1 MIIAEADRLEREVG
15 SKYALVI
22 LAAKRARHLKE
33 GAGPLVR
40 STSANPLTVAFEE
53 IAGGKVRPAGPEE
66 VTTKLTAAAEEITAL
81 PELSDEAE

>member
-33 GAGPLVR
+33 GSPPLVR
-40 STSANPLTVAFEE
+40 SASSNPLTVAFEE
-53 IAGGKVRPAGPEE
+53 IADGKVRTAGPEE
-66 VTTKLTAAAEEITAL
+66 ETPKLPLPDALEVAAEPTE
-81 PELSDEAE
+81 EAE